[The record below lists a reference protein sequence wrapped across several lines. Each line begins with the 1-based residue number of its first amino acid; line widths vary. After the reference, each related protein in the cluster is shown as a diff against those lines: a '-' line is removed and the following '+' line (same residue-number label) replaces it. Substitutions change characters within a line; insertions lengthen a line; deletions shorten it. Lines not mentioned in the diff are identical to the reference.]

1 MIYIFT
7 QRNDAERIFAYKTHF
22 GASAILIKE
31 VKNSTTND
39 KWEIE
44 QSFLLP
50 LHLLHLISAQVTV
63 DTAKQMLR
71 SNNDDDEQEEEGGGG
86 GESTDEQ
93 SVFDLTAPSPPQL
106 PRQYSFDLML
116 ETLDW
121 KEIECTQPG
130 CLSLELRRAFN
141 RLENTLVPITE
152 NQLGT
157 QEYEESLRSYW
168 CISDNTDSNAETP
181 TSADVDN
188 VEDDDDDDK
197 ECCRQP
203 KEKKKL
209 KRVKLMI
216 GSSSSEDE

>member
-7 QRNDAERIFAYKTHF
+7 QRNDVERIFAYKTHF

-31 VKNSTTND
+31 VKNSATND
-39 KWEIE
+39 EWKIVE
-44 QSFLLP
+44 SFLLP

-63 DTAKQMLR
+63 DTAKKMLR
-71 SNNDDDEQEEEGGGG
+71 SNADDDEQ
-86 GESTDEQ
+86 GESDTDDQ

-106 PRQYSFDLML
+106 PRQYSVHLML
-116 ETLDW
+116 LATYDW
-121 KEIECTQPG
+121 KEMECTHPG
-130 CLSLELRRAFN
+130 CLSLELRREFN

-168 CISDNTDSNAETP
+168 CISDNTDSNAET
-181 TSADVDN
+181 TASADVD
-188 VEDDDDDDK
+188 DDEK
-197 ECCRQP
+197 CSRQP
-203 KEKKKL
+203 KKKKL